1 MAFEGGFRLFREVF
15 LFETV
20 KLLTIWY
27 CFKEIVNK
35 TENMIDKYPMG
46 VYYMHVQDTLRGYI
60 DRSSAIPCRYS
71 IKDTL
76 NRQGSQSCNAVGYI
90 TTRRI

>member
-27 CFKEIVNK
+27 CFKETVNK

-60 DRSSAIPCRYS
+60 DRSSATMQVFYKGYTKPA
-71 IKDTL
+71 
-76 NRQGSQSCNAVGYI
+76 GQSVL
-90 TTRRI
+90 